1 MNMSNHTIHRN
12 MKPLTTLNNEQGIA
26 LVLTMIFLVV
36 LSLMGITA
44 LRSSRVEL
52 QIAGN
57 EKWATDSFYRSESG
71 NDTVTRLLE
80 DLSSGKVGGA
90 KTSLKDFTYGEVL
103 ITDLDFDLGQPE
115 DTEPK
120 WADPADS
127 ASLYADV
134 FMPKDSV
141 DNSKGKYMI
150 AKNQPLTQIIA
161 GKRGKKPVGGPTETG
176 RSAGSSGSKPEATF
190 DIWTRNNG
198 IFNAESVLHTRWLH
212 IDR

>member
-1 MNMSNHTIHRN
+1 MSNLTIHKK
-12 MKPLTTLNNEQGIA
+12 MKPFTTLNNERGIA

-71 NDTVTRLLE
+71 NDMVTRLIE
-80 DLSSGKVGGA
+80 DNSSGKVGGA
-90 KTSLKDFTYGEVL
+90 NTPVKDFTYGEVL
-103 ITDLDFDLGQPE
+103 VANLDFDLSDPQE
-115 DTEPK
+115 TEPA
-120 WADPADS
+120 WAESNNSDN
-127 ASLYADV
+127 LIADV
-134 FMPKDSV
+134 FMPKESV
-141 DNSKGKYMI
+141 SVSGNTYTIKN
-150 AKNQPLTQIIA
+150 NQPLTQIIT
-161 GKRGKKPVGGPTETG
+161 GKLNNKSYGGSTESG
-176 RSAGSSGSKPEATF
+176 RSAGTSSKAEATF

-198 IFNAESVLHTRWLH
+198 ILSAESVLHTRWLH